1 MNSKKE
7 GLPVVKAGERITL
20 GGRAYIAVHNIYS
33 LTEHYCQNCDLM
45 HSPLCDEVRC
55 DNWVQF
61 RKEKLRVYISGQIT
75 GADLDE
81 RKTAFARAA
90 RLLTEHGYEAVSP
103 FDNGLDDEAGYDKHM
118 RADIRMLTDCDMI
131 YMLRGW
137 EHSNGARLE
146 HSIACACGIRV
157 LKYE

>member
-1 MNSKKE
+1 MNNEKE
-7 GLPVVKAGERITL
+7 GLLVVKPGEKVVL
-20 GGRAYIAVHNIYS
+20 GGRTYIAEENIRS
-33 LTEHYCQNCDLM
+33 LTEEYCQYCDLM
-45 HSPLCDEVRC
+45 HSPLCNEVRC
-55 DNWVQF
+55 ENGVQF

-81 RKTAFARAA
+81 RKIAFDRAA
-90 RLLTEHGYEAVSP
+90 RQLKEQGYEPVSP
-103 FDNGLDDEAGYDKHM
+103 FDNGLTDDAGYENHR

-146 HSIACACGIRV
+146 HTIACACGIKV